1 MTDTTP
7 TWRPRAE
14 LLLTALLFSTGGA
27 AIKATTLSSWQVAG
41 FRSGVAALTVFL
53 LLPAA
58 RRRWR
63 PRTLGVAAAYAATL
77 LLYVLANKL
86 TTAASTIFLQ
96 STAPLY
102 VLLLAPWLL
111 KEPVRR
117 LDAVYMGVVAGG
129 MALFFVG
136 VEPPLETAP
145 DPLTGNILAA
155 GAGFTWALTV
165 IGLRFLGREQ
175 KGEGAKAGR
184 GRAATSEGATAV
196 VAGNFLVF
204 VVALPLALPLE
215 PAPPR
220 VALTD
225 WSVIAFLGIFQVG
238 VAYVFMTRALKDVG
252 ALEASLL
259 LLLEP
264 VLNPVWA
271 WLLHGEAP
279 GRWSLAGGVLILAAT
294 AVKTW
299 LDGRRR
305 NRVGGERS
313 GDRLPS
319 DAS

>member
-1 MTDTTP
+1 MNGAAP
-7 TWRPRAE
+7 NWRPRAE

-27 AIKATTLSSWQVAG
+27 AIKATTLGAWQVAG
-41 FRSGVAALTVFL
+41 LRSGVAAVTVFL

-63 PRTLGVAAAYAATL
+63 PRTLMVASAYAATL

-117 LDAVYMGVVAGG
+117 LDAVYMAVVAGG

-145 DPLTGNILAA
+145 DPLTGNVLAA
-155 GAGFTWALTV
+155 GAGFSWALTV
-165 IGLRFLGREQ
+165 VGLRFLGRERGAEPG
-175 KGEGAKAGR
+175 GEGR
-184 GRAATSEGATAV
+184 GRAPASEGATAV

-204 VVALPLALPLE
+204 VVALPMALPLE
-215 PAPPR
+215 PAAGR
-220 VALTD
+220 VTATD
-225 WSVIAFLGIFQVG
+225 WGVIAFLGIFQVG
-238 VAYVFMTRALKDVG
+238 VAYVFMTRALKDIG

-271 WLLHGEAP
+271 WLLHGETP
-279 GRWSLAGGVLILAAT
+279 GRWSLAGGALILAAT
-294 AVKTW
+294 AAKTW

-305 NRVGGERS
+305 EPRGQR
-313 GDRLPS
+313 
-319 DAS
+319 